1 MGLLQMAYETYDK
14 AEKDYAGILRSD
26 MREPLAPISHAVTA
40 AGVEVTVDQ
49 DGRFVQAD
57 IVDKDNAKT
66 IIPVTEESVGRT
78 SAPCAHPL
86 CDQIAY
92 LDRRNSEKYNLYIK
106 QLKTWMESP
115 YTHPMLK
122 PVYTYV
128 SEGNIVDDLL
138 RAACVKP
145 GDKEGTVKD
154 EKVLIRWRIIG
165 IGNESGDCWTNR
177 NLQKAFYA
185 WYMSTLNQS
194 DKVICSITGEE
205 TVPAKQHIKGIVALN
220 GNAKLIS
227 SNDRT
232 NYTYRGRFLDD
243 SEAVSIGY
251 IASQKAHNT
260 LKWLIA
266 NQGVPYGGRTFV
278 CWNTDMRLLPKPT
291 GIMRPPIEK
300 AESDPVFLLSDYKK
314 NLRDALQGWK
324 TDLPVGSKVVIAAFD
339 AATSGRLSLSY
350 YNELQASDFL
360 ERLAW
365 WDETCCWL
373 NGPYGIQSP
382 PLYRIV
388 QFAYGTLRSNRME
401 VDDKISRQIMMRI
414 LSCRIDRALIPS
426 DLVKRL
432 VDKCHSLELYADDK
446 EAGYLRSSLLYSTC
460 AVIRKYYIDHFKEE
474 WSMALEPGKQDRS
487 YQYGRLLAVFEKM
500 EKDTYQTGEGRETN
514 AIRMQ
519 SVFVKKPL
527 YATRIIYEQ
536 INRAYASRL
545 REGQRAYYEKLIGEI
560 MDVMSD
566 LPDYDQDKALADTY
580 ILGYCLQKNE
590 LYKSRKKE
598 ESNEEE

>member
-14 AEKDYAGILRSD
+14 AEKDYAGIIRSD
-26 MREPLAPISHAVTA
+26 MREPLAPISHAIAT
-40 AGVEVTVDQ
+40 AGVEITINQ
-49 DGRFVQAD
+49 DGYFVNAD
-57 IVDKDNAKT
+57 IVDKENAKT

-78 SAPCAHPL
+78 SGACAHPL
-86 CDQIAY
+86 CDQIGY
-92 LDRRNSEKYNLYIK
+92 LDPRNSEKNNLYMD
-106 QLKTWMESP
+106 QLKRWLESE
-115 YTHPMLK
+115 YTHPMLM

-128 SEGNIVDDLL
+128 SRGSVVNDLL
-138 RAACVKP
+138 KSGCVKP
-145 GDKEGTVKD
+145 GEIEGTVKD
-154 EKVLIRWRIIG
+154 EKVFIRWRVIG
-165 IGNESGDCWTNR
+165 IGDESGACWTNR
-177 NLQKAFYA
+177 NLQKAFSA
-185 WYMSTLNQS
+185 WYVSTLDKS
-194 DKVICSITGEE
+194 DKVICSITGKE
-205 TVPAKQHIKGIVALN
+205 TLPAKQHIKGIVALN

-227 SNDRT
+227 ANDRT

-278 CWNTDMRLLPKPT
+278 CWNPDMRPLPKPT
-291 GIMRPPIEK
+291 GLMGPPTGK
-300 AESDPVFLLSDYKK
+300 KESDPVFLLSDYKK
-314 NLRDALQGWK
+314 NLRNALQGWE
-324 TDLPVGSKVVIAAFD
+324 TNLPLGSKAVIASFD
-339 AATSGRLSLSY
+339 AATSGRLSLNY

-382 PLYRIV
+382 PLYRII
-388 QFAYGTLRSNRME
+388 QFAYGSLRSNQME
-401 VDDKISRQIMMRI
+401 VDVKVSRQIMMRL
-414 LSCRIDRALIPS
+414 LSCRIDKALMPS
-426 DLVKRL
+426 DIVKRL
-432 VDKCHSLELYADDK
+432 IDKCQSQELYPDDK
-446 EAGYLRSSLLYSTC
+446 ESRYLRSTLIHCSC

-474 WSMALEPGKQDRS
+474 WSMALEPEKRDRS
-487 YQYGRLLAVFEKM
+487 YQYGRLLAIFEKM
-500 EKDTYQTGEGRETN
+500 EKDTYQISEGRETN

-536 INRAYASRL
+536 INRAYAPRL

-560 MDVMSD
+560 MAVISD
-566 LPDYDQDKALADTY
+566 LPDSDQDKALADSY
-580 ILGYCLQKNE
+580 IIGYCLQKNE
-590 LYKSRKKE
+590 FYTSRKKE